1 MLVIFMN
8 QNANSTFDRVFQF
21 LLRHKDF
28 CIKLISQ
35 YYPLSYNELEKYRDK
50 LNWVHVGYNEVIDW
64 NYSLYDLYKDK
75 VDMEILGHNN
85 RFPFTEAIIE
95 KHFDELFYSK
105 DENGKEKT
113 FFSENKGLPWSEK
126 LIDKYIEDWDWSYL
140 SSNESIPFTYELL
153 EKYRER
159 WDRISLRK
167 NNSVHKL
174 FSDDINVM
182 ETKGFLK
189 LAAELGLFKYP
200 EHYCIFCN
208 KGIEAVLKE
217 KNIYSAALHAANCK
231 NFIWNIELYRI
242 MKESIDLGI
251 YGINIILDL
260 NHNDNFVPDIDVFEI
275 LEDVWHYDYSL
286 LFPSTAKFLIN
297 EIIKNNALESIM
309 GMLPEE
315 DYVNRRYTIEI
326 FGPNEEDSQETKPI
340 IKKEKTAEEHRVAA
354 VKHAQREK
362 YADAIANIAWA
373 LELEPTNAQIFS
385 SYGFIHIRMNNFDK
399 AINKLDKAI
408 DLDESKAQF
417 FALRGYAKYLSGKVE
432 EWKLDIAIA
441 KELNDKLYF
450 LYYDNAIDSLYE
462 NNYGMMKVSFEIAN
476 LLNPEIKELRYNLEL
491 LKTK

>member
-1 MLVIFMN
+1 MN

-50 LNWVHVGYNEVIDW
+50 LNWVHVGYNEVIEW

-113 FFSENKGLPWSEK
+113 FFSENEGLPWSEK
-126 LIDKYIEDWDWSYL
+126 LIDKYIEDWNWSYL

-251 YGINIILDL
+251 YKINIILDL
-260 NHNDNFVPDIDVFEI
+260 NHNDSFVPDIDAFEI
-275 LEDVWHYDYSL
+275 LEDVWQYDYSL
-286 LFPSTAKFLIN
+286 LFPSTAKFIIN
-297 EIIKNNALESIM
+297 KITKNNSLETIM
-309 GMLPEE
+309 EMLPEE
-315 DYVNRRYTIEI
+315 DYSKRRYIITLG
-326 FGPNEEDSQETKPI
+326 GPNEEENLDTERI
-340 IKKEKTAEEHRVAA
+340 ILKEKTAEEYRKAA
-354 VKHAQREK
+354 VKHTQREK
-362 YADAIANIAWA
+362 YADAIANIEWA

-385 SYGFIHIRMNNFDK
+385 SYGFIHIRLNNFDE
-399 AINKLDKAI
+399 AINKLNIAI
-408 DLDESKAQF
+408 ELDDSKAHF

-432 EWKLDIAIA
+432 DSQLDIAIA
-441 KELNDKLYF
+441 NKLKDKLYYM
-450 LYYDNAIDSLYE
+450 YYDNAINSLYE
-462 NNYGMMKVSFEIAN
+462 NNFGMMKVSLEIAQ
-476 LLNPEIKELRYNLEL
+476 LLNPNLQEINYNLRL
-491 LKTK
+491 IAQIRN